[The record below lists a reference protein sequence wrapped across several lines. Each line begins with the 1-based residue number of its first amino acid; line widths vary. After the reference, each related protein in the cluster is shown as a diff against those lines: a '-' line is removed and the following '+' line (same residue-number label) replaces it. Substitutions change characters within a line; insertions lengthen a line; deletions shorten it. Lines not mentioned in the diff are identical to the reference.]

1 MAAARP
7 KKWKLSADQS
17 VTIAEERGVRSL
29 HIGGLA
35 IQSAMRLSNPDVLE
49 LHYTRAMMS
58 FMLFNPRP
66 ADLLMIGLGGGSMA
80 KFLYR
85 RMKQTRVS
93 VVEIRS
99 QVVAAARAYFA
110 LPGDDERLRV
120 MVEDGALYVPAH
132 RSSTDVLLLDGFE
145 DGEQPQA
152 LCSQDFYDAAFAAL
166 RPGGILA
173 VNFMAEDRR
182 LDAMCARLEKSFAGR
197 ILMLE
202 AADKV
207 NVVVLALRDGPAKI
221 AWTELRER
229 AAALQLLYGLPFD
242 RFLVSMRERNIGSA
256 RYLRIDPEEEST

>member
-1 MAAARP
+1 MKLDRP
-7 KKWKLSADQS
+7 KKWKPSADHS

-35 IQSAMRLSNPDVLE
+35 IQSAMRLSSPDTLE

-58 FMLFNPRP
+58 FMLFVPQP

-85 RMKQTRVS
+85 RMAQTRITVI
-93 VVEIRS
+93 EIRPE
-99 QVVAAARAYFA
+99 VVAAARSYFEV
-110 LPGDDERLRV
+110 PVDDARMRV
-120 MVEDGALYVPAH
+120 VVDDGARYVPAH
-132 RSSTDVLLLDGFE
+132 PSSADVLLLDGFD
-145 DGEQPQA
+145 DGVQPPV
-152 LCSQDFYDAAFAAL
+152 LCSQDFYDAAFEVL

-182 LDAMCARLEKSFAGR
+182 LDAMCARLEKSFSGR

-207 NVVVLALRDGPAKI
+207 NVVVLALREGPAKI
-221 AWTELRER
+221 AWTELRAR
-229 AAALQLLYGLPFD
+229 GSALQLSHGLPFD
-242 RFLVSMRERNIGSA
+242 RFLVSLRERNIGNA
-256 RYLRIDPEEEST
+256 RYLRIDPEDE

>member
-1 MAAARP
+1 MKPGCP
-7 KKWKLSADQS
+7 KKWKPGTDHS

-35 IQSAMRLSNPDVLE
+35 IQSAMRLSSPDVLE

-85 RMKQTRVS
+85 RMTETRVT
-93 VVEIRS
+93 VVEIRPE
-99 QVVAAARAYFA
+99 VVSAARAYFDV
-110 LPGDDERLRV
+110 PGDDDRMQV
-120 MVEDGALYVPAH
+120 MVDDGALYVPSHPA
-132 RSSTDVLLLDGFE
+132 SADVLLLDGFD
-145 DGEQPQA
+145 DGIQPPV
-152 LCSQDFYDAAFAAL
+152 LCSQDFYDAAHAAL
-166 RPGGILA
+166 RPGGVLA

-207 NVVVLALRDGPAKI
+207 NVVVLALREGPAKV
-221 AWTELRER
+221 AWTELRAR
-229 AAALQLLYGLPFD
+229 GTALQLSYGLPFD
-242 RFLVSMRERNIGSA
+242 RFLVSLRERNIGNA
-256 RYLRIDPEEEST
+256 RYLRIDPEDE

>member
-1 MAAARP
+1 MKSSLL
-7 KKWKLSADQS
+7 KKWKPGADQS
-17 VTIAEERGVRSL
+17 VTIAEGRGVRSL

-35 IQSAMRLSNPDVLE
+35 IQSAMRLSSPDALE

-58 FMLFNPRP
+58 FMLFNPLP

-85 RMKQTRVS
+85 RMTQTRVS
-93 VVEIRS
+93 VVEIRPE
-99 QVVAAARAYFA
+99 VVAAARSYFE

-120 MVEDGALYVPAH
+120 VVGDGASYLPAH
-132 RSSTDVLLLDGFE
+132 PSSADVLLLDGFE

-152 LCSQDFYDAAFAAL
+152 LCSQDFYDAALTAL

-207 NVVVLALRDGPAKI
+207 NVVVLALREGPAKI
-221 AWTELRER
+221 AWTELRAR
-229 AAALQLLYGLPFD
+229 GMALQLLHGLPFD

-256 RYLRIDPEEEST
+256 RYLIIDPEESP